1 MNHLVLELVIPY
13 LSIGDVFRLRRALGR
28 FTTWHEETVVKLLLQ
43 CNPSFV
49 ASLSQTAL
57 QGTYFLSDVSR
68 SMSASFRC
76 SECGIT
82 SRRRIQ
88 VCKPCALDPRS
99 FVSLMTRANIQ
110 DLAPLQYRKILEV
123 VIPATRVG
131 NGALLYWK
139 RDVERVLRKLTVPR
153 INYLS

>member
-1 MNHLVLELVIPY
+1 MDHPHLVLELVIPH

-28 FTTWHEETVVKLLLQ
+28 SPAWHEETVVKLLLQ
-43 CNPSFV
+43 CHPSFV
-49 ASLSQTAL
+49 GSLSQTAL
-57 QGTYFLSDVSR
+57 HGTHSLSDVSR
-68 SMSASFRC
+68 SMSASSRC

-99 FVSLMTRANIQ
+99 FVSLMTRANIR
-110 DLAPLQYRKILEV
+110 DLAPLRYRKVLEV

-139 RDVERVLRKLTVPR
+139 RDVERALRQ
-153 INYLS
+153 N